1 MQKNVKLFL
10 ALILVCG
17 AFPLYAHKAEL
28 QRFFGLLGVELPDAW
43 YFRVAE
49 SFALHSKYDGEFRPV
64 CLDAAGDLREIQA
77 APGQLLSVAAGDPA
91 IKDRSLAALASHWY
105 DYYQPD
111 FTYECEVPGLAGKQM
126 CSPVSYYYAYQKWR
140 ASDRAGPPPPPS
152 LFLHFPSHI
161 AFGGEYRTAIRDIY
175 ELILHVESL
184 PDPDQRLLEMH
195 KIISWLKGDARVT
208 EIAGRALPPL
218 LNNHFSGMGKLFV
231 PAMMFPEHAGADN
244 LPRPSLATGLGH
256 FFKKLVEMNPDY
268 SGAYSAQFS
277 VGLNN
282 ADYHAFVNGSP
293 WAVMYEDLRY
303 TDDPITLRVFGLR
316 ADAAKGENVFVNRAG
331 MPGFAVRAM
340 LYASA
345 ISTHRDRL
353 GRATVNDHVQRPPS
367 GICLEE
373 SAYFLHASMLH
384 TLDGWA
390 VAAWS
395 ADHHM
400 MPALVEDFLALHGI
414 AARWN
419 KKYADYPE
427 KTVVSRLPPVAHM
440 EIWDSHIYIPHGD
453 IASVRARLNELRR
466 GDLSRAS
473 LEALGYQVPADW
485 PCTGAADCPANPCA
499 NINCTKDNLGLKPA
513 AACAGDAACL
523 RALAAAFSAPYVGPL
538 SRRTTGLAPAHRSAE
553 TLASYDDPIAE
564 TMRDRVAC
572 DARVD
577 EAAIPDGCAAPDVT
591 PVPPTGFNK
600 SAVPGEMIAFTFN
613 HLWTSGAMTP
623 VHMDGDNLHIPR
635 YMSMNGEN
643 DAEYPGFMSFR
654 RMARGAVDSFP
665 DPALYGTLWFVNDT
679 YGYFRSLPEV
689 RGGDGKIDL
698 ARINRSG
705 RGDAMYQLQYF
716 PQRFLFWKSSAEFD
730 EDYGSNLPRASFGD
744 GVDMLGSC
752 MCL

>member
-1 MQKNVKLFL
+1 MRRLSKIVL
-10 ALILVCG
+10 ALTMFCS
-17 AFPLYAHKAEL
+17 AFPLYAHKDEL
-28 QRFFGLLGVELPDAW
+28 QRFFGLLGVEFPDEW
-43 YFRVAE
+43 YFRVLE
-49 SFALHSKYDGEFRPV
+49 SLALHSSYDGEYRPV
-64 CLDAAGDLREIQA
+64 CLDANGDLREIQA

-105 DYYQPD
+105 DYYQRD

-126 CSPVSYYYAYQKWR
+126 CSPVSYYYAYQNWL
-140 ASDRAGPPPPPS
+140 ASNRAGAPPQAS
-152 LFLHFPSHI
+152 VFLHFPSHI
-161 AFGGEYRTAIRDIY
+161 AFGGEYRTAIKDIY

-184 PDPDQRLLEMH
+184 PDPDKRLREMH
-195 KIISWLKGDARVT
+195 KIISWLKGDARIT

-231 PAMMFPEHAGADN
+231 PAMMFREHAGEAN
-244 LPRPSLATGLGH
+244 LPRPSFAVGLPH
-256 FFKKLVEMNPDY
+256 FLKKLAETNPDY

-277 VGLNN
+277 VGMNN
-282 ADYHAFVNGSP
+282 AAYHQFVNGSP

-316 ADAAKGENVFVNRAG
+316 PDAPKGENVFAERAG

-345 ISTHRDRL
+345 FSTHRDRL
-353 GRATVNDHVQRPPS
+353 GRATVNDRIQRPPS

-395 ADHHM
+395 SAHHM

-453 IASVRARLNELRR
+453 IASVRARLNQLRR
-466 GDLSRAS
+466 GDSSRAS
-473 LEALGYQVPADW
+473 LEALGYQVPTDW
-485 PCTGAADCPANPCA
+485 PCDGTAPCPLNPCA
-499 NINCTKDNLGLKPA
+499 GIECNKDNLGLKSA
-513 AACAGDAACL
+513 AACVGDAACL

-538 SRRTTGLAPAHRSAE
+538 SRRTTSLAPAHRSAQ
-553 TLASYDDPIAE
+553 TLAIYDDPIAE
-564 TMRDRVAC
+564 TMLDRVIC

-577 EAAIPDGCAAPDVT
+577 EAAIPEGCAAVDVT

-613 HLWTSGAMTP
+613 HLWTAGAMTP
-623 VHMDGDNLHIPR
+623 VHMDGDNLHMPR

-643 DAEYPGFMSFR
+643 DAEFPGFMSFR
-654 RMARGAVDSFP
+654 RMARGEADSFP
-665 DPALYGTLWFVNDT
+665 EPALYGTLWFVNDV

-689 RGGDGKIDL
+689 RAADGKIDL
-698 ARINRSG
+698 KRINRSG
-705 RGDAMYQLQYF
+705 RGDVMYLLQYF
-716 PQRFLFWKSSAEFD
+716 PQRFLFWKSLDAFD

-744 GVDMLGSC
+744 GVDMLRSC
-752 MCL
+752 FCL